1 MHTTKT
7 SHLQGLDR
15 VLRYRTKATTNV
27 TVWLTTAELID
38 MFKKRFY
45 FLEVKLTD
53 ARSGQ
58 YLAARRCMVELEEYV
73 QKAKLWV
80 ATQEQTMTN
89 FERRQF
95 DVYLIS
101 ARGSALLKVFTT
113 FDQVMTDLASAQF
126 FGGQP
131 ENLRLNYLHGFTGH
145 LHTLLEIAMKSPM
158 HFEADGVMRKPITL
172 TIAKAA

>member
-15 VLRYRTKATTNV
+15 VLRYRTKASTTV

-38 MFKKRFY
+38 LFKKKFY

-53 ARSGQ
+53 ATSGQ
-58 YLAARRCMVELEEYV
+58 YLAIRRCLFDMEEYV
-73 QKAKLWV
+73 TKAKSWV

-95 DVYLIS
+95 EVLLIS
-101 ARGSALLKVFTT
+101 SRGTALLKLFIT
-113 FDQVMTDLASAQF
+113 FDQVMTDLAAAQF
-126 FGGQP
+126 FGGQS
-131 ENLRLNYLHGFTGH
+131 ENLRLNYLHGFIGH
-145 LHTLLEIAMKSPM
+145 IYALLEIAMKSPM
-158 HFEADGVMRKPITL
+158 HFEADGAMRKPVML
-172 TIAKAA
+172 TTAKAA